1 MGDDSGRVP
10 AWLVPAL
17 AGLTA
22 VVAGLALL
30 DWAVAAEFLSRTVAG
45 YVPMSPWTAV
55 SLLLAAAALWLSD
68 RAHRGRLWRLGAS
81 ASGLLLV
88 ALASAF
94 LFQAAARVD
103 LGIDNLLFPRA
114 ILQPGLPYAGRIAP
128 NAALSLLAMG
138 AASLLLTWGRGRA
151 AAVVGQVL
159 ALAAGL
165 IALLALI
172 GYAYGVRGL
181 YFLVGATRMAPSTAV
196 AIMMAATGFFLLRPG
211 HGPAGVATAPD
222 LGGIAVR
229 RLLPLIVVLP
239 LVLGRLQ
246 LAGERA
252 DLWGPRLGAAL
263 NAIAAMMM
271 LGVAVWAGG
280 AILGR
285 LDRRRSEAEAAR
297 GRLLWRERTAR
308 AAAERQARAE
318 LALRR
323 AAEAVSAALTIED
336 VVPRIAESALEATDS
351 DGVVVKRVL
360 ADEDAVEVIAVAGS
374 TVPRVGSR
382 GPYHGS
388 FTETTLVHG
397 RVEAVPVIAESGA
410 PFSPGL
416 LEVCGRC
423 RAAVVPL
430 VAGGTPIGALALV
443 RRPER
448 APYRD
453 DELARAHVFGDLAA
467 LAFHKA
473 QLLEEAQRSRDEVL
487 HAAEA
492 RARLVRGFS
501 HDLKNPLGAAA
512 GQIALLEEGVAGEL
526 EPAQREALS
535 RARAAIAAAVDLIDD
550 LVELV
555 RAEAGQL
562 SIEPREVDLHRVA
575 AEMAEGFRPQAERRR
590 ITLHVEAAGPQPAAY
605 TDPARVRQV
614 LGNLLSNAVKYT
626 PEGGRITVRTAERTG
641 GGAPGPGV
649 WHAVDVENTGPGIPP
664 DKREL
669 IFQEFARLEPGDTR
683 GKGLGLA
690 ISRQVARALGGDLTV
705 ESAPGR
711 GATFTLWIP
720 TAAGQRRAER
730 AA

>member
-1 MGDDSGRVP
+1 M
-10 AWLVPAL
+10 AAL
-17 AGLTA
+17 T
-22 VVAGLALL
+22 AGLAGAVLV
-30 DWAVAAEFLSRTVAG
+30 DWAVPAELLSRTASG

-55 SLLLAAAALWLSD
+55 ALLLAAAALWCSH
-68 RAHRGRLWRLGAS
+68 RRRRGRLWRAGAS
-81 ASGLLLV
+81 ACGLLLI
-88 ALASAF
+88 ALACAF
-94 LFQAAARVD
+94 LVQSATGVN

-114 ILQPGLPYAGRIAP
+114 ILRPGLPNAGRIAP
-128 NAALSLLAMG
+128 NAAVSLLAMG

-151 AAVVGQVL
+151 AVVAGQ
-159 ALAAGL
+159 ALAMVAGL
-165 IALLALI
+165 VGLFAII
-172 GYAYGVRGL
+172 GYAYGARGL
-181 YFLVGATRMAPSTAV
+181 YLLAGATRMAPATAV
-196 AIMMAATGFFLLRPG
+196 GIMASATGFFLLRPG
-211 HGPAGVATAPD
+211 HGPAGVVTAPD
-222 LGGIAVR
+222 LGGIVVR
-229 RLLPLIVVLP
+229 RLLPIIVLLP
-239 LVLGRLQ
+239 LLLGRVE
-246 LAGERA
+246 LAGERMG
-252 DLWGPRLGAAL
+252 LWSPHLGAAL
-263 NAIAAMMM
+263 NAIAEMVM
-271 LGVAVWAGG
+271 LGAAVWAGG
-280 AILGR
+280 AVLGR

-297 GRLLWRERTAR
+297 GRLLWRERVAR
-308 AAAERQARAE
+308 AQAESQARAE

-336 VVPRIAESALEATDS
+336 VVPRIAESALEATGS

-360 ADEDAVEVIAVAGS
+360 PAEDAVEVIAVAGS
-374 TVPRVGSR
+374 HVPRVGSR
-382 GPYHGS
+382 GPYRGS
-388 FTETTLVHG
+388 FTEAALVHG
-397 RVEAVPVIAESGA
+397 RVEAVPVIAESGR

-416 LEVCGRC
+416 LEVCAQC

-448 APYRD
+448 APFRD

-473 QLLEEAQRSRDEVL
+473 QLLEDARRSRDEVVR
-487 HAAEA
+487 AAEA

-501 HDLKNPLGAAA
+501 HDVKNPLGAAV
-512 GQIALLEEGVAGEL
+512 GQIALLEEGLVGEL
-526 EPAQREALS
+526 KAPQREALA
-535 RARAAIAAAVDLIDD
+535 RARGAIAAAVDLIDD

-562 SIEPREVDLHRVA
+562 SIEPRAVDLHRVVT
-575 AEMAEGFRPQAERRR
+575 EVAEGHRPEAEGRR

-605 TDPARVRQV
+605 TDPARVRQI

-626 PEGGRITVRTAERTG
+626 PEGGRITIRVAERTD

-664 DKREL
+664 EKREH
-669 IFQEFARLEPGDTR
+669 IFEEFTRLEPGDSR

-705 ESAPGR
+705 QSTPGR

-720 TAAGQRRAER
+720 AAAGQRRTER